1 MFVLIVIQTEVTMIE
16 DLDGFAQWISNE
28 ATAKRITRAR
38 ADKILAAIDT
48 VENAIEDLGY

>member
-1 MFVLIVIQTEVTMIE
+1 MIE